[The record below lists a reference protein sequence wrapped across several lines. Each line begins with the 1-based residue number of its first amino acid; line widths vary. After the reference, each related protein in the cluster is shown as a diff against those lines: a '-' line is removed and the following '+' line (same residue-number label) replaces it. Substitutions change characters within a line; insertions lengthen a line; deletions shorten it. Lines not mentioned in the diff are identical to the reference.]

1 MLSMNAINL
10 DNCSA
15 ELKTQI
21 DRLVDGIRDR
31 LGANL
36 AGVYLTGSL
45 AMGCYNPASSDVDL
59 LAVVR
64 EPLDLSL
71 KKALIQLMLFNSGKP
86 APIEISYL
94 SMQALHPWRYPTP
107 YELHYSET
115 WRPQFE
121 AFIHNGTSGFEPLTG
136 GLDSEMAAAITLIHH
151 RGVGL
156 WGASANSVL
165 PSVPEKDSAHSIQS
179 DAHWA
184 VSLADS
190 MPVYTI
196 LNLCRCLA
204 YMQDKAIFS
213 KEEGG
218 VWALTHLPAGW
229 APVVRK
235 ALDIYRGEQTE
246 PGFAKGDLR
255 AFTSGV
261 LRHIDRLVEK
271 EYPVIPQEP

>member
-1 MLSMNAINL
+1 
-10 DNCSA
+10 
-15 ELKTQI
+15 
-21 DRLVDGIRDR
+21 
-31 LGANL
+31 
-36 AGVYLTGSL
+36 
-45 AMGCYNPASSDVDL
+45 
-59 LAVVR
+59 
-64 EPLDLSL
+64 
-71 KKALIQLMLFNSGKP
+71 
-86 APIEISYL
+86 
-94 SMQALHPWRYPTP
+94 MQALHPWRYPTA

-136 GLDSEMAAAITLIHH
+136 GLDSEMAAAITLINH

-165 PSVPEKDSAHSIQS
+165 PSVPEKDYAHSIQS

-235 ALDIYRGEQTE
+235 ALALYRGEQTE
-246 PGFAKGDLR
+246 AGFAKGDLR

-271 EYPVIPQEP
+271 EYPINPQQP